1 MSIWQR
7 PFGPDTFAAAH
18 QGTLPG
24 LLDLRLT
31 EIGPDFLRGAMVV
44 DERHIQP
51 HGILHGG
58 GSVVVTETMGSFA
71 GAMAA
76 PEGHRV
82 VGVEVNA
89 NHLAPVHKGDTVT
102 AFCRPIRL
110 GRTLQVWEIELRRGD
125 GTLTC
130 VSRLTTAVQP
140 IRTAG

>member
-1 MSIWQR
+1 MSIWKR
-7 PFGPDTFAAAH
+7 PFGPDSFWAAH
-18 QGTLPG
+18 EGTLPG
-24 LLDLRLT
+24 LLGLRLI
-31 EIGPDFLRGAMVV
+31 EIGPDFLRAEMPV
-44 DERHIQP
+44 DHRHVQP

-89 NHLAPVHKGDTVT
+89 NHLAPVRRGDSVT

-110 GRTLQVWEIELRRGD
+110 GRSLQVWEIELRRGD

-140 IRTAG
+140 IRAEA

>member
-1 MSIWQR
+1 MSIWTR
-7 PFGPDTFAAAH
+7 AFSAETFWAAH
-18 QGTLPG
+18 EGTLPG
-24 LLDLRLT
+24 LLGLRLS
-31 EIGPDFLRGAMVV
+31 EIGPDYLRATMPI
-44 DERHIQP
+44 DDRHIQP

-89 NHLAPVHKGDTVT
+89 NHLAPVRKGDSIT
-102 AFCRPIRL
+102 ALCRPIRL
-110 GRTLQVWEIELRRGD
+110 GRTLQVWEIALRRGD

-140 IRTAG
+140 IRQDP